1 MASFG
6 RGRGYAGG
14 GGFNSFS
21 GVRLKASNR
30 GRLDPDPADFDVD
43 FSSSLEAGACQNM
56 RIACKR
62 FRGVAQV
69 GLTLARSILV
79 QV

>member
-14 GGFNSFS
+14 GGGGGGGAGFNSFS
-21 GVRLKASNR
+21 GVRLRASNR
-30 GRLDPDPADFDVD
+30 GRLDTEPADFDVD

-56 RIACKR
+56 RIIYKM
-62 FRGVAQV
+62 
-69 GLTLARSILV
+69 
-79 QV
+79 